1 MGDDAVRGVAVADA
15 GSWSEANAE
24 SKTEECE
31 LFIATLKDHKE
42 RAALREA
49 PAPRGWKMA

>member
-1 MGDDAVRGVAVADA
+1 MSKAIVIFFYLRQAPRQYMRAGGDA

-31 LFIATLKDHKE
+31 LFITT
-42 RAALREA
+42 
-49 PAPRGWKMA
+49 